1 MMIANRLTMRAAV
14 IRPTLSL
21 PTSEDD
27 PFAPVA
33 DLSILGS
40 TIHRAMPC
48 VVWEDTERAANSDGQ
63 IIVRSI
69 YAGQALPD
77 TDIGEGDE
85 IVGITRF
92 GTALVLPRL
101 QVRSAVSGVTH
112 IGLTLDAI
120 SSTASGASV
129 ALYDYLATRAG
140 GRLVSRAGG
149 ELVAR

>member
-1 MMIANRLTMRAAV
+1 M
-14 IRPTLSL
+14 
-21 PTSEDD
+21 
-27 PFAPVA
+27 
-33 DLSILGS
+33 
-40 TIHRAMPC
+40 
-48 VVWEDTERAANSDGQ
+48 
-63 IIVRSI
+63 RSI

>member
-1 MMIANRLTMRAAV
+1 MYGKIPSGQLTA
-14 IRPTLSL
+14 
-21 PTSEDD
+21 
-27 PFAPVA
+27 
-33 DLSILGS
+33 
-40 TIHRAMPC
+40 
-48 VVWEDTERAANSDGQ
+48 DGQ

-129 ALYDYLATRAG
+129 ALYDYLGCAKRAG
-140 GRLVSRAGG
+140 GWAAKMVSRAGG
-149 ELVAR
+149 ASWWRDDILTHHRPRPSAVRAGLQPAMRWLHGADGGDALPSATVRS